1 MGQLYL
7 GDNLKSIREEWG
19 LSQGQ
24 FGYLVGASRGMIMQ
38 YENRGTKPKMPV
50 LKELVKVT
58 GLSRDILYNTK
69 LDKEDMPGMSSAVS
83 QTLEYYQSDE
93 VIEVDDTNDLINAK
107 SIKHGKN
114 VSQSGENSATS
125 ENNNISGDKH
135 VVTDSR
141 NNTNTDKGA
150 PYYENISA
158 SAGLDYL
165 IDNDDN
171 RTSSFIKVP
180 GIRVDGYINVFGDSM
195 YPKYCSG
202 EVIGV
207 KLTEKGLVF
216 FGHAYVIQMSDGEAY
231 IKYIRKGKDENHWVL
246 ESENE
251 KYDPR
256 EFHLSKITK
265 VFKIKAIIARVSL

>member
-1 MGQLYL
+1 MADNQEKKIIDRFKLIRNRLRLNQVEFSDVAKIKQSQVSAIESGKRNITAAIKISLE
-7 GDNLKSIREEWG
+7 DNLRVNRDWLETGVGEMFLRNEEKN
-19 LSQGQ
+19 
-24 FGYLVGASRGMIMQ
+24 AD
-38 YENRGTKPKMPV
+38 
-50 LKELVKVT
+50 
-58 GLSRDILYNTK
+58 DITARPIITEII
-69 LDKEDMPGMSSAVS
+69 D
-83 QTLEYYQSDE
+83 
-93 VIEVDDTNDLINAK
+93 
-107 SIKHGKN
+107 
-114 VSQSGENSATS
+114 
-125 ENNNISGDKH
+125 NNQ
-135 VVTDSR
+135 R
-141 NNTNTDKGA
+141 NNTNTEKGA
-150 PYYENISA
+150 PYFENISA

-165 IDNDDN
+165 IDNGDH
-171 RTSSFIKVP
+171 RTSTFIKVP
-180 GIRVDGYINVFGDSM
+180 GIKVDGYINVFGDSM

-207 KLTEKGLVF
+207 KATEKGLVF